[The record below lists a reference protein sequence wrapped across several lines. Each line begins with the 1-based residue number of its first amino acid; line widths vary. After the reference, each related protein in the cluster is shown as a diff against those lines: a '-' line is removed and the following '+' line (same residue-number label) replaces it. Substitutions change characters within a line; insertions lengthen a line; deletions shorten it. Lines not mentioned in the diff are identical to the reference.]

1 MVTRLHRVYNSQA
14 AAGMAIAQMR
24 RTTTAVSEANDG
36 AEGGGGGG
44 DMTLHTIAS
53 PLEVSVQCG
62 ALLGRGHLQHAR
74 GSRLATARTQGHTH
88 PGSGEGGGRGGG
100 TRS

>member
-1 MVTRLHRVYNSQA
+1 MCSTAAESSSVIFGTTTVEVMATRLHRVYNSQA

-44 DMTLHTIAS
+44 GMTLHTIVS

-62 ALLGRGHLQHAR
+62 ALLGRGHQKL
-74 GSRLATARTQGHTH
+74 
-88 PGSGEGGGRGGG
+88 E
-100 TRS
+100 